1 MKKNSNLKKV
11 SFYSGNFTP
20 KTKSAGQKR
29 EKAERKENK
38 YKKNY
43 LYSWEY

>member
-1 MKKNSNLKKV
+1 MKKSSLKKV
-11 SFYSGNFTP
+11 SFYSGNFSP

-29 EKAERKENK
+29 EKQARKEAK

-43 LYSWEY
+43 LYQWD

>member
-1 MKKNSNLKKV
+1 MKKSSLKKV

-20 KTKSAGQKR
+20 KAKSAGQKR
-29 EKAERKENK
+29 EKQARKEAK

-43 LYSWEY
+43 LYQWD